1 MGLLGYSQTFIG
13 VLTSLVVLCILD
25 SGNFIHGI
33 LEKIGERIKNEIASL
48 DQILT
53 IDKNVHFKEQLKG
66 EATYKLFDRFI
77 KKPSEWE
84 GEGKDVDALRMEAL
98 KLEMNLKATF
108 SENKSTCSP
117 NLIMPAH
124 TVIEKI
130 MQSNEKMIAPLYVLL
145 YCLVAFL
152 CDEIV
157 YWNYEYADFVVT
169 FLSLF
174 TMLSFAF
181 WLILWCSFLCDV
193 KLEPELVVENENTNT
208 RKEEAMK
215 EWICKH
221 AKWKIS
227 FIGIIAFFI
236 LCTLCSSLINILFLK
251 QICVFIVGIF
261 SVIMLIAYCRVKSHV
276 SLGQYLY
283 VFSLK
288 HFSCLFFLAL
298 LMAIIIKFSVSLN
311 QDFSQILFV
320 YKDFMTIKMAVIAFI
335 IINGLL
341 FPFILPCFSF
351 YKIQRL
357 VSKEI
362 DKVKKEMD
370 EALTDAK
377 IELKEFCKKL

>member
-53 IDKNVHFKEQLKG
+53 IDKNVLFKEQLKG

-108 SENKSTCSP
+108 SENKSICSP

-145 YCLVAFL
+145 YCLVVFL
-152 CDEIV
+152 CDEII
-157 YWNYEYADFVVT
+157 YWNCEYADFVVT

-193 KLEPELVVENENTNT
+193 KLEPEQDVGNENTNT
-208 RKEEAMK
+208 KKEEGMK

-227 FIGIIAFFI
+227 FIVIIAVFI
-236 LCTLCSSLINILFLK
+236 LCVLCSNLTSILFLK
-251 QICVFIVGIF
+251 RFCAFIVGIF
-261 SVIMLIAYCRVKSHV
+261 SVIMLIAYCRVKSHM

-288 HFSCLFFLAL
+288 HFLCLFFLAL
-298 LMAIIIKFSVSLN
+298 LMVIIIKFSVSLSPN
-311 QDFSQILFV
+311 FSQILFV

-362 DKVKKEMD
+362 DKVKREMD

-377 IELKEFCKKL
+377 IELEEFCKKL